1 MVPFISKSRCDKSE
15 KRLKGDKTMLKSEP
29 GTRITIDERAVNFRW
44 NTEKFKAL
52 ARTEEELFNGLDKLK
67 DNIVLA
73 CDTQEAKQLPKEDLL
88 KKIFIDIY
96 NFIEPPAKSELIG
109 VLNDASVSKAA
120 FEALLFTTLG
130 MFLHSTKRIKGK
142 RLRDFIYDHSPLNY
156 RSTEYPRFY
165 LEQETTTLRKARNRR
180 LSLGKA
186 YYKNSQWEAITKDAE
201 HEWTFYYALNSADAA
216 VQDTFKRL
224 GNLYKGLDAA
234 LDAEEDNENYL
245 ENLKVAY
252 EKFESKLHKI
262 KYSNFVELQKTII
275 AHINADQTYF
285 GLNLYRLER
294 KLKPFIIAS
303 EIKGLTACEKP
314 KAERKFLLK
323 TTLLRGIEFPEIYQA
338 LFSMQLGALADCC
351 QEFLVF
357 RSTIEMA
364 GCLVLDELVER
375 GVFGEDWED
384 LFRSMTNELASTVL
398 YDIDKMDFT
407 ITESSQTAFEKILAA
422 PVQPLFSAQ
431 ADENKS
437 V

>member
-1 MVPFISKSRCDKSE
+1 M
-15 KRLKGDKTMLKSEP
+15 
-29 GTRITIDERAVNFRW
+29 IDERAVNFRW
-44 NTEKFKAL
+44 NTEKFKTL
-52 ARTEEELFNGLDKLK
+52 VQIEEELFSGLDKLK
-67 DNIVLA
+67 NNIVLA
-73 CDTQEAKQLPKEDLL
+73 CNTQEAKQLPKENLL
-88 KKIFIDIY
+88 RKVLIDIY
-96 NFIEPPAKSELIG
+96 NFIEPPTKSELIG
-109 VLNDASVSKAA
+109 VLNDASVNNTV
-120 FEALLFTTLG
+120 FETLLFTTLG

-142 RLRDFIYDHSPLNY
+142 RLRDFIYDHSPLNF
-156 RSTEYPRFY
+156 RSTGLPLSHVADMLDTEAV
-165 LEQETTTLRKARNRR
+165 TLRKARNRR
-180 LSLGKA
+180 LSLGKS

-234 LDAEEDNENYL
+234 LNAEKDENYL
-245 ENLKVAY
+245 DNLKVAY

-275 AHINADQTYF
+275 AHINADKTYL

-303 EIKGLTACEKP
+303 EIKGLTECKDTEN
-314 KAERKFLLK
+314 ENTFLAK
-323 TTLLRGIEFPEIYQA
+323 TILLRVIEFPAIYQS
-338 LFSMQLGALADCC
+338 LFPMPLDALAGCC
-351 QEFLVF
+351 QDYLVF

-384 LFRSMTNELASTVL
+384 LFRSVTNKLASTVL
-398 YDIDKMDFT
+398 YDIDKLDFT
-407 ITESSQTAFEKILAA
+407 ITEASQEAFEKILAA
-422 PVQPLFSAQ
+422 QVKLLFSAQ
-431 ADENKS
+431 IAKNES